1 MWTFFQEQHPIEWDI
16 FECSSLFEW
25 LKFRNEK
32 VSHFRDFSVH
42 KNLCNWKICIDS
54 LLVALNRESA
64 FGRHS
69 RPWIYEFTPFS
80 QSSLTMKFQKI
91 SQDVNVFVL
100 LQDLLA
106 RKILSDRILEYIGL
120 LLRETFLETQYFL
133 KAG

>member
-1 MWTFFQEQHPIEWDI
+1 
-16 FECSSLFEW
+16 
-25 LKFRNEK
+25 
-32 VSHFRDFSVH
+32 
-42 KNLCNWKICIDS
+42 
-54 LLVALNRESA
+54 
-64 FGRHS
+64 
-69 RPWIYEFTPFS
+69 
-80 QSSLTMKFQKI
+80 MKFQKI